1 MSKAF
6 EVVTEIP
13 VRYAETDKMGIV
25 YHANY
30 LIYGEVARTHY
41 LEALGFP
48 YSEMEEAGYLSPVID
63 INLKYG
69 LPCTFGDTVKV
80 VTSVTKL
87 TPVRTEYSYKIFL
100 KDDDP
105 ETAKPRVTG
114 SSTHC
119 LVTAD
124 TFKAVNQKKAFPKLY
139 EAYQQAMGDGE

>member
-1 MSKAF
+1 MTKAF
-6 EVVTEIP
+6 EVETEIP

-30 LIYGEVARTHY
+30 LIYCEVARTHY
-41 LEALGFP
+41 LQALGFP
-48 YSEMEEAGYLSPVID
+48 YSEIEEAGYLSPVLD

-69 LPCTFGDTVKV
+69 LPCTYGDTVKV
-80 VTSVTKL
+80 ITSITKL
-87 TPVRTEYSYKIFL
+87 TPVRTEYSYRIFL
-100 KDDDP
+100 KGEDP

-124 TFKAVNQKKAFPKLY
+124 TFKAVNQKKLFPKLY
-139 EAYQQAMGDGE
+139 EAYQNALGDEE

>member
-1 MSKAF
+1 MAKPL

-30 LIYGEVARTHY
+30 LIYCEVARTHF
-41 LEALGFP
+41 LEELGFP
-48 YSEMEEAGYLSPVID
+48 YSKMEDAGYLSPVID
-63 INLKYG
+63 FEMKYG

-80 VTSVTKL
+80 LTRVTKV
-87 TPVRTEYSYKIFL
+87 TPVRTVYSYRIFL
-100 KDDDP
+100 KDEDP

-124 TFKAVNQKKAFPKLY
+124 TFKAVNQKKLFPELV
-139 EAYQQAMGDGE
+139 EAYQQAIGSEE